1 MYRTCRQDAACPTRN
16 LGGDQGSMAGV
27 LLSGRQTFQTFD
39 LFTGI
44 NWILQAEPPVSRTL
58 LRRILHFP
66 AEAQL
71 PHGGA

>member
-1 MYRTCRQDAACPTRN
+1 
-16 LGGDQGSMAGV
+16 MAGV
-27 LLSGRQTFQTFD
+27 LLSERQTFQTFD
-39 LFTGI
+39 LFRGI
-44 NWILQAEPPVSRTL
+44 DWILQAEPPVSRTL